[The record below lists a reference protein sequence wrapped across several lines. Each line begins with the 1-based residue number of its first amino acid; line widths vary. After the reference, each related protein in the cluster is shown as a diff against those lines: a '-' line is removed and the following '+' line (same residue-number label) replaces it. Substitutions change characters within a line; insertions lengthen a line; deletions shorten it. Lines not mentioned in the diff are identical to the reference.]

1 MNELEQVWRERIDWV
16 QAVGR
21 TIAVARIQSPLSDT
35 CIRSQLQPASD
46 FRGQRTPATK
56 LTTRLPRHPF
66 SVISG
71 SDRVALQTE
80 GLSWLTAHTCAATER
95 TPESDYGDRFA
106 RTHEFRPAI

>member
-1 MNELEQVWRERIDWV
+1 MRRLHRGEPAVHREGDV
-16 QAVGR
+16 PCCHGVCDGPP
-21 TIAVARIQSPLSDT
+21 SGGGDSL
-35 CIRSQLQPASD
+35 
-46 FRGQRTPATK
+46 FTK
-56 LTTRLPRHPF
+56 LTPRLPRHPF

-80 GLSWLTAHTCAATER
+80 GLSLADSHTRPATER